1 MTRFFKGAVLFC
13 FFLIV
18 GTALPAQTGKVLFT
32 GKIDNPSK
40 DLIIL
45 KKYNDFVYYSLT
57 QIAEI
62 KVGEDGAFTAELS
75 LEFPTPVL
83 MFYGPSQ
90 ISLFLKPGDSLI
102 LKGNTK
108 YFEEGL
114 NFKGKGSEI
123 NNYLVQKYLKDPD
136 LKRKLN
142 QASFD
147 LDPENF
153 INFCDSVK
161 NEKLKYLN
169 DFLSD
174 TEVSE
179 NSAFLQ
185 YEKEEI
191 DDLFLLKKMQYPEY
205 HRFTN
210 NLENFEVKPEYY
222 NFLSRNFLLQR
233 DSCRNFYCPEIAE
246 AIILY
251 RIQQAAEKDQAY
263 VFYPVDSLKAD
274 RINALDDTPFS
285 QLLMMR
291 LIRSVI
297 LTGNIDLAQK
307 LVAGINWNPEDKI
320 LKDRLEKD
328 IQRMSGIQK
337 GKSAPLFT
345 LEDLNNVPV
354 SLSRYRGKPVYLLF
368 WSTYNS
374 ESQRELLKAERVFAT
389 MPEVVWIT
397 ISLDRDF
404 NKWKSIMDS
413 RSQKGIHLFGGTEF
427 ESLSEDYFLTGLPR
441 GVTIDT
447 KGRIVLNRAPQVA
460 DLKFGDFST
469 E

>member
-1 MTRFFKGAVLFC
+1 
-13 FFLIV
+13 
-18 GTALPAQTGKVLFT
+18 
-32 GKIDNPSK
+32 
-40 DLIIL
+40 
-45 KKYNDFVYYSLT
+45 
-57 QIAEI
+57 
-62 KVGEDGAFTAELS
+62 
-75 LEFPTPVL
+75 
-83 MFYGPSQ
+83 
-90 ISLFLKPGDSLI
+90 
-102 LKGNTK
+102 
-108 YFEEGL
+108 
-114 NFKGKGSEI
+114 
-123 NNYLVQKYLKDPD
+123 
-136 LKRKLN
+136 
-142 QASFD
+142 
-147 LDPENF
+147 
-153 INFCDSVK
+153 
-161 NEKLKYLN
+161 
-169 DFLSD
+169 
-174 TEVSE
+174 
-179 NSAFLQ
+179 
-185 YEKEEI
+185 
-191 DDLFLLKKMQYPEY
+191 
-205 HRFTN
+205 
-210 NLENFEVKPEYY
+210 
-222 NFLSRNFLLQR
+222 LLQR

-263 VFYPVDSLKAD
+263 MFYPIDSLKAD

-460 DLKFGDFST
+460 DLKFGDFSA